1 MLNFLVFFVQKRRKL
16 SRKNCFVFAPLKG
29 AWKAVEIT
37 VGKSAEKK
45 KMCVPKFFR
54 YFAFCKIKGRY
65 TIDFDKEEPI
75 VIYENPLQIDCE
87 DFLKQQQNN

>member
-1 MLNFLVFFVQKRRKL
+1 LPTYGVNTYNRPFI
-16 SRKNCFVFAPLKG
+16 
-29 AWKAVEIT
+29 KA
-37 VGKSAEKK
+37 
-45 KMCVPKFFR
+45 
-54 YFAFCKIKGRY
+54 RY

>member
-1 MLNFLVFFVQKRRKL
+1 
-16 SRKNCFVFAPLKG
+16 
-29 AWKAVEIT
+29 
-37 VGKSAEKK
+37 
-45 KMCVPKFFR
+45 MCVPKFFR